1 MPAPARTLRL
11 RLLTEAD
18 IDELHRLEAEAYL
31 PELHESDDAFL
42 QMMRLFPQGAFGFFD
57 AQGLCGYA
65 FGAPSKAGTL
75 LTLRQPLEK
84 LPADADTFY
93 IHDVAVTARCRGRG
107 IGRMLAAE
115 LLAVARA
122 RGFSRSELVSVQG
135 SAAFWRQFGFEAV
148 YEFEYVPGVPSV
160 KMACTLA

>member
-1 MPAPARTLRL
+1 MPAPGTLRL

-18 IDELHRLEAEAYL
+18 ILDLHRLEAEAYR
-31 PELHESDDAFL
+31 PELHESDAAFL
-42 QMMRLFPQGAFGFFD
+42 QLIRLFPEGAFGFFD
-57 AQGLCGYA
+57 AGGLCGYA
-65 FGAPSKAGTL
+65 FGAPTTAGTL
-75 LTLRQPLEK
+75 LPLRQPLAA
-84 LPADADTFY
+84 LPAGADTFY

-122 RGFSRSELVSVQG
+122 RGFARSELVSVQG
-135 SAAFWRQFGFEAV
+135 SAPFWRRFGFEPV

-160 KMACTLA
+160 KMARALP